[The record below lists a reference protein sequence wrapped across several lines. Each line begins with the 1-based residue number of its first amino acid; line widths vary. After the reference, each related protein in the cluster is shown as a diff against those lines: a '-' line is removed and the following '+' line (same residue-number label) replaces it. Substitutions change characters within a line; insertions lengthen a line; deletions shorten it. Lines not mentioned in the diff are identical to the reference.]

1 MKHKALIAYLLLV
14 TLIAG
19 GYIAGMKLAGQY
31 GGYLAQAYMLTPA
44 LAALVTRLFFDE
56 RHFADANLRFG
67 RLKDY
72 GRFWL
77 ASLVIVGLYFVAYT
91 LIGAGR
97 WDLSGNA
104 FLARLT
110 DQFAAG
116 GQDINDTLPP
126 GMTPRMMLLIF
137 FVGGLTVFNILPGLI
152 TGFGEEFGWRGLM
165 FPRLYAIRPWVG
177 FVVGGLIWYAWHLP
191 LALLAP
197 QSLSP
202 GQVVPNLAILAVGSL
217 CTFTYLA
224 YVYASSRSVWVTALA
239 HIVLNNASAAFG
251 YVFVL
256 QDQFLANLG
265 TVLVMA
271 LVVVWLFATGRAGVF
286 QAYFRAVPP
295 TDRTGTVPA
304 LAPTR
309 TSPGTADGR

>member
-1 MKHKALIAYLLLV
+1 MKHRALVAYLLFV
-14 TLIAG
+14 TLVAAS
-19 GYIAGMKLAGQY
+19 YIVGMRLAGKY

-44 LAALVTRLFFDE
+44 LAALLTRLFLDP
-56 RHFADANLRFG
+56 RRFADANLRMG

-77 ASLVIVGLYFVAYT
+77 GSLAIVGLYFAAYT
-91 LIGAGR
+91 LLGAGR

-110 DQFAAG
+110 DQFAVA

-126 GMTPRMMLLIF
+126 GMTPRMMLLLF

-165 FPRLYAIRPWVG
+165 FPRLYAIRPWMG
-177 FVVGGLIWYAWHLP
+177 FVVGGLIWYVWHLP

-197 QSLSP
+197 QSLAP
-202 GQVVPNLAILAVGSL
+202 GEGMWNLAIMAVGSV
-217 CTFTYLA
+217 CTFAYLS
-224 YVYASSRSVWVTALA
+224 YVYVSSRSVWVTALA
-239 HIVLNNASAAFG
+239 HIVLNNASASLG
-251 YVFVL
+251 YFFVL
-256 QDQFLANLG
+256 QSQFLANLG

-271 LVVVWLFATGRAGVF
+271 LVVTWLFATGRFSVF
-286 QAYFRAVPP
+286 EAYFGAAPAAAPARAPRPV
-295 TDRTGTVPA
+295 TVE
-304 LAPTR
+304 
-309 TSPGTADGR
+309 